1 MTQKAPIT
9 RNTVSSIEAR
19 RILAVLDDCKGRIE
33 YSLLLPSLNDFL
45 EGRENL
51 DEEIQVSFTEFLNR
65 QHDVSSA
72 ITSDG
77 EAKQDRQAD
86 LKEVVDLYKD
96 SARDMVRTMKKHQ
109 EFFQPLL
116 QQSGN
121 AGGSS
126 TKILTMMKEL
136 NEMMNLEFSTPVE
149 SDQKQKRIMQEIQ
162 LRKKSSR
169 EFIDQLHQRLA
180 NLNQDRDKKIRQKED
195 QLDEIKQQLQQAR
208 ANEAA
213 LQQEDMIPEEIQG
226 QEEALKQQLNE
237 KKSELAS
244 IQKVNSDDEQRQ
256 RKSLRRD
263 EEALQTLIQQY
274 DSVMTDLTQK
284 ISVAKVEV
292 EKRETDFSELQSEY
306 DDIERQRAPLKH
318 EEEGFVAR
326 TNEHNKRQQIMLA
339 ATILL
344 QTEIRK
350 FLKDA
355 PKPPKKKKGKKGKK
369 KK

>member
-1 MTQKAPIT
+1 M
-9 RNTVSSIEAR
+9 
-19 RILAVLDDCKGRIE
+19 
-33 YSLLLPSLNDFL
+33 
-45 EGRENL
+45 EGRDNL
-51 DEEIQVSFTEFLNR
+51 DEEIQVAFTEFLNR

-96 SARDMVRTMKKHQ
+96 CARDMVRVMKKHQ
-109 EFFQPLL
+109 DFFSPLI
-116 QQSGN
+116 QQAGN

-126 TKILTMMKEL
+126 AKIITMMKEL
-136 NEMMNLEFSTPVE
+136 NDMMNLEFSTPVE
-149 SDQKQKRIMQEIQ
+149 SDQKQKRMMQEIQ

-180 NLNQDRDKKIRQKED
+180 NLNQDRDRKIRQRED
-195 QLDEIKQQLQQAR
+195 LLDETKQQLQQAR
-208 ANEAA
+208 ASEAA
-213 LQQEDMIPEEIQG
+213 MQQEDLIPEEIQS

-237 KKSELAS
+237 AKTELS
-244 IQKVNSDDEQRQ
+244 NMQKTNSDDEQRQ
-256 RKSLRRD
+256 RKALRRE

-274 DSVMTDLTQK
+274 DTVMSDVTQK
-284 ISVAKVEV
+284 IAVASVEA
-292 EKRETDFSELQSEY
+292 EKRESEFSELQSQY

-318 EEEGFVAR
+318 EEEGIVAR
-326 TNEHNKRQQIMLA
+326 TNEHNKKQQIQLA

-355 PKPPKKKKGKKGKK
+355 PKPPKKKGKKGKK